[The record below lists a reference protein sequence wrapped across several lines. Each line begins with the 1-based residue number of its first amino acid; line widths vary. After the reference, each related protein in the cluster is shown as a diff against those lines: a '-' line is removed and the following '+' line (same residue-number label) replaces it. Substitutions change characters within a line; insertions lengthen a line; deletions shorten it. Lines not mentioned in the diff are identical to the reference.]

1 MPFIIF
7 SKNNI
12 LKSDSNLNR
21 SVQLFAEEADDN
33 PSPTQF
39 LINSTSFYNLEET
52 TKVTINNETITF
64 AVQCLNFF
72 NFYYLALI
80 IFLGMVGNTL
90 NFLVFTRT
98 HLKLRS
104 SSYYLAALALA
115 DLGYLLTPMVAWLNQ
130 VGIDLFNRLGFCQA
144 MVYGSSV
151 FSCLSVWLT
160 VAYTFERLIAVQ
172 YPLQRPFMCT
182 VHRAKIIIGV
192 LTVVTFSV
200 HIYSLFTA
208 GITEDVSGS
217 GRKMCGLKPDYY
229 QLMHVVNVVDTV
241 VTLVIPLVLIV
252 VMNALIAKNL
262 IVFNRSFKKSHNG
275 QSSTSHQVS

>member
-115 DLGYLLTPMVAWLNQ
+115 DLGYLRLAHGRLHFREAHCRSVPTSAILYVHCPSSQNHHWSLN
-130 VGIDLFNRLGFCQA
+130 VCHFFC
-144 MVYGSSV
+144 SH
-151 FSCLSVWLT
+151 
-160 VAYTFERLIAVQ
+160 I
-172 YPLQRPFMCT
+172 
-182 VHRAKIIIGV
+182 
-192 LTVVTFSV
+192 FSV
-200 HIYSLFTA
+200 HCW
-208 GITEDVSGS
+208 DHRRWV
-217 GRKMCGLKPDYY
+217 
-229 QLMHVVNVVDTV
+229 
-241 VTLVIPLVLIV
+241 
-252 VMNALIAKNL
+252 
-262 IVFNRSFKKSHNG
+262 G
-275 QSSTSHQVS
+275 QWS